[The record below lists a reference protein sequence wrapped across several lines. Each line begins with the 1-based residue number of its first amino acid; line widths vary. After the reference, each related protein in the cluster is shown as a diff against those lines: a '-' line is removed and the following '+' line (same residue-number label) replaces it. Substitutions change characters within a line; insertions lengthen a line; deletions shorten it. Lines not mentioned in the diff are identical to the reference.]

1 VLTSPMQYEVDV
13 IRTLL
18 FTSHLFKMKFLAT
31 NTRRR
36 GNIHSLFLQPTGLS

>member
-18 FTSHLFKMKFLAT
+18 FTSHLFKMKFLAM
-31 NTRRR
+31 NIRRR
-36 GNIHSLFLQPTGLS
+36 RSIRSLLLQPTGLS